1 MRRLHILTLI
11 CMVISTALLVA
22 STIYQK
28 SVEDRTIPVIQ
39 CPEAPLTISMADGG
53 DAALLKDVTAWDEK
67 DGDLTDQILLQ
78 GVDKH
83 AGASTATV
91 TYAVVDSDNHVATRT
106 REIQYTDY
114 QPPHFAL
121 EKELRYSVGSA
132 LRIKDRL
139 TASDRIDGDLS
150 DRIRVVS
157 SSSNTYNEGTYPATF
172 QVTNS
177 LGDTAAITLDIVVH
191 SYEAGEPRIQLSEY
205 LIYQKAGEAFDPL
218 AYLESVSG
226 GEAENVEVRLPE
238 NGLSEGVNKVTYT
251 CRGQNGSE
259 GSTTLYVVIE

>member
-11 CMVISTALLVA
+11 CMVISTALLVV

-28 SVEDRTIPVIQ
+28 SVEDQTIPVIQ

-157 SSSNTYNEGTYPATF
+157 SSSNTYSEGTYPATF

-177 LGDTAAITLDIVVH
+177 LGDTAAITLDIVVR

>member
-11 CMVISTALLVA
+11 CMVISTALLVV

-28 SVEDRTIPVIQ
+28 SVEDQTIPVIQ

-177 LGDTAAITLDIVVH
+177 LGDTAAITLDIVFR

>member
-11 CMVISTALLVA
+11 CMVISTALLVV

-28 SVEDRTIPVIQ
+28 SVEDQTIPVIQ

-177 LGDTAAITLDIVVH
+177 LGDTAAITLDIVVR
-191 SYEAGEPRIQLSEY
+191 SYEAGEPRSQLREY
-205 LIYQKAGEAFDPL
+205 LFYQKAGEAFDPL
-218 AYLESVSG
+218 AYLESVSD

>member
-1 MRRLHILTLI
+1 MRRLRILTLV
-11 CMVISTALLVA
+11 CMVISTVLLVM
-22 STIYQK
+22 STVYHK
-28 SVEDRTIPVIQ
+28 STEDQTIPVIQ
-39 CPEAPLTISMADGG
+39 CPEAPLTISMEGGG
-53 DAALLKDVTAWDEK
+53 DEALLKGVTAWDEK
-67 DGDLTDQILLQ
+67 DGDLTDQLLLQ
-78 GVDKH
+78 GVEKRT
-83 AGASTATV
+83 GASTATV

-150 DRIRVVS
+150 ERIRVVS

-177 LGDTAAITLDIVVH
+177 LGDTATITLDIVVRN
-191 SYEAGEPRIQLSEY
+191 YEAGEPRIQLSEY
-205 LIYQKAGEAFDPL
+205 LIYQKAGEAFDPW
-218 AYLESVSG
+218 AYLETVSG
-226 GEAENVEVRLPE
+226 AERENVEVQLPE
-238 NGLSEGVNKVTYT
+238 NGLSEGVNKVAYT